1 MSHIHL
7 HPNKP
12 ELLSPAGNIECFFAA
27 IENGADAVY
36 LGLKDFSARAGADNF
51 TIDEVSK
58 AIAYAHKRSV
68 KVYITLNTLIKT
80 CEIGQVVDCLI
91 ALKELQPD
99 ALIIQD
105 FGLLYLIKS
114 KFPQFNLHA
123 STQTTIHNL
132 AGVKQLERRSEEH
145 TSELQSQFH
154 LVC

>member
-51 TIDEVSK
+51 TIDDVSK

-68 KVYITLNTLIKT
+68 KVYIAINTLIKT
-80 CEIGQVVDCLI
+80 NELEKVADYLI
-91 ALKELQPD
+91 ALEELQPD

-105 FGLLYLIKS
+105 FGLLYLIQS
-114 KFPQFNLHA
+114 KFPQ
-123 STQTTIHNL
+123 
-132 AGVKQLERRSEEH
+132 
-145 TSELQSQFH
+145 
-154 LVC
+154 